1 MPYGKERRTCRKPRG
16 LRFSCITK
24 RIAME
29 RVRPCQD
36 TSSISTSVK
45 IKGLTRKM
53 SVLFCRDCGVDI
65 SGEPLFRRISFAL
78 EQGEKAA
85 LIGPN
90 GAGKTTL
97 LRACLGDVR
106 LESGEVQILGSY
118 GYLPQTPV
126 VEDEGNVFE
135 CVLQERADLLQLQ
148 EQLRELEEKMT
159 LTPSAKVMEQYAA
172 LTELFEGQGGYA
184 LEALVRRI
192 LAGLGLEAEMN
203 SLVTTL
209 SGGQKTRLAL
219 CKLLLRSPEL
229 LILDEPTNHLDIVA
243 LEWLEGYLRDY
254 PGALLIVSHD
264 RYFLDR
270 TVSRVFCLE
279 NGELK
284 GYSGNYS
291 EYELLRILENKT
303 IGREAERL
311 ANRIAKL
318 EEYVRKN
325 KAGVNSKQARGRE
338 SQLQKLKPIQVTKV
352 DHGLSI
358 TLQTGGRSG
367 DRVLLIENLSIT
379 YGARTLFQNVQLD
392 LRRGDRV
399 ALLGKNGIGKT
410 TILKAILHQVSFSG
424 TIRLGAN
431 VKVAYYSQEHE
442 NLGSSGTVMDEIRD
456 VSKLKDPDIRNLL
469 ARYGFKND
477 DVFKLVSVLSGGEKS
492 CLALCKLFLEQGNLL
507 LLDEPT
513 NHLDAE
519 TRGVLEEALQDY
531 DGTVLVVSHDRYFLD
546 KVVYKIAELRTQ
558 GLSLYEGDYTGF
570 KEYKQQ
576 EEAIVAPVERS
587 AKPSYQDQQ
596 ETRNLAREKKRMKQL
611 ELEIEELE
619 WALLALES
627 ELALADINY
636 ELAMKLHEESETIKN
651 RRDNVLEEWI
661 AGSE

>member
-1 MPYGKERRTCRKPRG
+1 M
-16 LRFSCITK
+16 
-24 RIAME
+24 
-29 RVRPCQD
+29 
-36 TSSISTSVK
+36 
-45 IKGLTRKM
+45 
-53 SVLFCRDCGVDI
+53 FCRDCGVDI

-85 LIGPN
+85 LVGPN

-97 LRACLGDVR
+97 IRACLGDVR

-118 GYLPQTPV
+118 GYLPQTPI
-126 VEDEGNVFE
+126 VEDEGNVFQ
-135 CVLQERADLLQLQ
+135 CVIRERADLLQMQ
-148 EQLRELEEKMT
+148 EQLRQLEETMA
-159 LTPSAKVMEQYAA
+159 LTPSEKVMEQYAA
-172 LTELFEGQGGYA
+172 LTESFESQGGYA

-229 LILDEPTNHLDIVA
+229 LILDEPTNHLDISA

-279 NGELK
+279 NGGLK
-284 GYSGNYS
+284 GYTGNYS
-291 EYELLRILENKT
+291 EYELLKILENKT

-311 ANRIAKL
+311 AYKIAKL
-318 EEYVRKN
+318 EEYVRRN

-358 TLQTGGRSG
+358 TLQSGGRSG
-367 DRVLLIENLSIT
+367 DRVLLIESLSIIFGT
-379 YGARTLFQNVQLD
+379 RTLFQNVHLD

-399 ALLGKNGIGKT
+399 ALLGKNGTGKT
-410 TILKAILHQVSFSG
+410 SILKAILDQVSFTG

-442 NLGSSGTVMDEIRD
+442 NLGTSGTVMDEIRE
-456 VSKLKDPDIRNLL
+456 VSKLKDPEIRSLL
-469 ARYGFKND
+469 ARFGFKND

-492 CLALCKLFLEQGNLL
+492 RLALCKLFLEQGNLL

-546 KVVYKIAELRTQ
+546 KIVYKIAELTSQ

-570 KEYKQQ
+570 KEYRQQ
-576 EEAIVAPVERS
+576 EEAVVGTVERS
-587 AKPSYQDQQ
+587 DKSSYQNQQ
-596 ETRNLAREKKRMKQL
+596 ETRNLAREKKRMIQL

-619 WALLALES
+619 VMLQSLEAQLSLAGT
-627 ELALADINY
+627 NY
-636 ELAMKLHEESETIKN
+636 ELAMKLHEESETVKK
-651 RRDNVLEEWI
+651 RRDIVLEEWI

>member
-1 MPYGKERRTCRKPRG
+1 
-16 LRFSCITK
+16 
-24 RIAME
+24 
-29 RVRPCQD
+29 
-36 TSSISTSVK
+36 
-45 IKGLTRKM
+45 M

-65 SGEPLFRRISFAL
+65 SGEPLFRRISFSL
-78 EQGEKAA
+78 EPGEKAA
-85 LIGPN
+85 LVGPN

-97 LRACLGDVR
+97 IRACLGDVR
-106 LESGEVQILGSY
+106 LENGEVQILGSY
-118 GYLPQTPV
+118 GYLPQTPI
-126 VEDEGNVFE
+126 VEDAGNVFQ
-135 CVLQERADLLQLQ
+135 CVLQERADLLQMQ
-148 EQLRELEEKMT
+148 EQLRELEEKMA
-159 LTPSAKVMEQYAA
+159 LTPSEKVMEQYAT

-219 CKLLLRSPEL
+219 CKLLLRAPEL
-229 LILDEPTNHLDIVA
+229 LILDEPTNHLDIAA

-254 PGALLIVSHD
+254 QGALLIVSHD

-279 NGELK
+279 NGGLK
-284 GYSGNYS
+284 GYTGNYS
-291 EYELLRILENKT
+291 EYELLKILENKT

-311 ANRIAKL
+311 AHKIAKL
-318 EEYVRKN
+318 EEYVRRN

-338 SQLQKLKPIQVTKV
+338 NQLQKLKPIQVTKV

-358 TLQTGGRSG
+358 KLQSGARSG
-367 DRVLLIENLSIT
+367 DRVLLIENLSIA
-379 YGARTLFQNVQLD
+379 YGAHTLFKAVQLD

-410 TILKAILHQVSFSG
+410 SILKAILQQAPFVG

-431 VKVAYYSQEHE
+431 VKIAYYSQEHE
-442 NLGSSGTVMDEIRD
+442 NLGSSGTIIDEIRD
-456 VSKLKDPDIRNLL
+456 VSKLKDPEIRTLL
-469 ARYGFKND
+469 ARYGFRND
-477 DVFKLVSVLSGGEKS
+477 DVFKLISVLSGGEKS
-492 CLALCKLFLEQGNLL
+492 RLALCKLFLEKGNLL

-546 KVVYKIAELRTQ
+546 KIVDKIAELTTQ

-576 EEAIVAPVERS
+576 EEAVVGPAERS

-596 ETRNLAREKKRMKQL
+596 ETRNLAREKKRMNQL
-611 ELEIEELE
+611 EQEIEELE
-619 WALLALES
+619 LVLLALEA
-627 ELALADINY
+627 ELALAGTNY
-636 ELAMKLHEESETIKN
+636 ELAMKLHEESETVKK
-651 RRDNVLEEWI
+651 RRDHVLEEWI